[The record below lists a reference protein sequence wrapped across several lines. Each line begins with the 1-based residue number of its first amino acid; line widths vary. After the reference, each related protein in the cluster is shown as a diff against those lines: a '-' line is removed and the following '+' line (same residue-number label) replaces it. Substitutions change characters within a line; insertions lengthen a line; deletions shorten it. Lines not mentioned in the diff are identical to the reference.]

1 MAGNIKGIT
10 IQIGA
15 DTKPLEKSLEGVNK
29 NARAIQAELR
39 QVDRLLKL
47 DPSNVD
53 LVSQKQKLLSDAV
66 SNTKDKLAVL
76 KEAQVQVEQQ
86 FKKGEIGEDKY
97 RALQREVISTEQN
110 LKSLEKQLFEVNN
123 TSLEVADGL
132 GEAAEKMNDLAEAD
146 IDPIQ
151 KALGDINENSKKL
164 QDELKQ
170 VDELL
175 KLDPKNTEILAQ
187 KQKILSESV
196 KNTKD
201 KIEALKE
208 AEKQAQD
215 QFKKGEI
222 AEEQYRALKREIAK
236 TEAELK
242 GFEKQVKEVNKAFDD
257 TGNKIK
263 DFGDSVSKAGEKFA
277 PISAGAGVLLAGVVA
292 NTHATKDYV
301 QEMGKLSTA
310 FEMSGYS
317 ADVAKQTY
325 DELFSIIGESD
336 RAVETA
342 NHLAKLTDT
351 QKELTDWTTIST
363 GVFATFGDSLPIENL
378 AEAANETSKTGELVG
393 SLADALNWAGVHED
407 DFKAKLE
414 RTTTEQE
421 RQKLITETL
430 MGLYSGA
437 AEKYRATNEELI
449 RSNEIQSS
457 VNDSMASLGET
468 MRPVIND
475 VMEVFADVLKDLTD
489 WLASLDEGTIKFM
502 LGMTALIAVV
512 SSALVIIGSIAGAVA
527 NITGLVGKFGA
538 GAAVAGAE
546 VAAVGGAATSAAGG
560 TGLLATAFSAIIS
573 PIQTMIASL
582 MTAVSGSG
590 ALSAAFAFMTGPI
603 GLAIAAITSIG
614 LIIYGLWGDTEEF
627 KNFWDEVWKKVK
639 AAPSKAMED
648 IKRDL
653 DEWKEIGSKIV
664 TGIFEGIKAGWK
676 KIEDWL
682 NDKFGWLDKKLD
694 SWGLGGGT
702 TKAQDA
708 AGIKVNGS
716 HYNGLNYVP
725 FNGYVAQLH
734 EGERVLTK
742 SENATY
748 NQSQYGN
755 VNITVDA
762 RNIKE
767 VNDLINIAQNA
778 RRMQRM
784 GAV

>member
-76 KEAQVQVEQQ
+76 KEAQMQVEQQ

-123 TSLEVADGL
+123 TSLEAADGL

-151 KALGDINENSKKL
+151 KALGDINENSKKI

-196 KNTKD
+196 KNTKE

-215 QFKKGEI
+215 QFKRGEI

-263 DFGDSVSKAGEKFA
+263 DFGDSASKAGEKFA
-277 PISAGAGVLLAGVVA
+277 PISAGAGALLAGVVA
-292 NTHATKDYV
+292 NTHATADYV
-301 QEMGKLSTA
+301 QEMGKLETA
-310 FEMSGYS
+310 FEMSGKS
-317 ADVAKQTY
+317 ADTAKQTY
-325 DELFSIIGESD
+325 NDLFAIIGESD

-414 RTTTEQE
+414 RTNSEQE
-421 RQKLITETL
+421 RQRLITETL

-437 AEKYRATNEELI
+437 AEKYRETNEELI
-449 RSNEIQSS
+449 RTNEIQSS
-457 VNDSMASLGET
+457 VNDSMSDMGET
-468 MRPVIND
+468 MRPLVND
-475 VMEVFADVLKDLTD
+475 VMQVFAETLRDFVD
-489 WLASLDEGTIKFM
+489 WLSGLDEGTLKVI
-502 LGMTALIAVV
+502 TA
-512 SSALVIIGSIAGAVA
+512 
-527 NITGLVGKFGA
+527 ITGLVAAVTPLLLLIGGLSKSVGDIIDLFDRFGGPATKATVATEVAGKAAA
-538 GAAVAGAE
+538 GAAGG
-546 VAAVGGAATSAAGG
+546 VGMLG
-560 TGLLATAFSAIIS
+560 TALEIL
-573 PIQTMIASL
+573 
-582 MTAVSGSG
+582 SGPVG
-590 ALSAAFAFMTGPI
+590 I
-603 GLAIAAITSIG
+603 AIAAVVGFIG
-614 LIIYGLWGDTEEF
+614 VLDYLYETNESSRKQMDEMWEAIGDAPQ
-627 KNFWDEVWKKVK
+627 K
-639 AAPSKAMED
+639 ALDD

-653 DEWKEIGSKIV
+653 QEWKEIGEKIV
-664 TGIFEGIKAGWK
+664 TAIFNGIKGGWNS
-676 KIEDWL
+676 IEDWV

-708 AGIKVNGS
+708 AGGIRVNGS
-716 HYNGLNYVP
+716 HYNGLSNVP
-725 FNGYVAQLH
+725 FNGYIAELH

-742 SENATY
+742 SENSTY

-762 RNIKE
+762 SNIKE